1 MLWTLPPKYK
11 IFEALGAVA
20 DDRIEI
26 VNSESEI
33 IEARQYSSSRQKHYT
48 ILYNPKLNQIM
59 PNDNATW
66 YVGYLGYP
74 AISLLLFLEKINYDT
89 SILPYFTDIPFKDIN
104 QKFKNDFEQ
113 ANLEIVEMILAR
125 GLNEI
130 KLNIEVDSVYK
141 QLTELKLE
149 HLGQKIEPPGGY

>member
-1 MLWTLPPKYK
+1 MLWQLPPKYK

-26 VNSESEI
+26 IDPKSEI
-33 IEARQYSSSRQKHYT
+33 LEARQYSSSRGKYYT
-48 ILYNPKLNQIM
+48 ILYNPKLSQIM

-74 AISLLLFLEKINYDT
+74 AISLLLFLDKIQFDK

-104 QKFKNDFEQ
+104 QKHKNDFEQ
-113 ANLEIVEMILAR
+113 ANLEIVDMILTR
-125 GLNEI
+125 GLDKVKLDTEI
-130 KLNIEVDSVYK
+130 DLIYS

-149 HLGQKIEPPGGY
+149 HLGQKVQPPSGY